1 MHQSP
6 PAGWSAGFR
15 STLGQKWNSLRGR
28 VSSTDAPLHGDERQH
43 LRASAFALASVAVAL
58 VMKWLLGFPASG
70 APFLFLHAAIAAT
83 ASYGGFTAAAVATL
97 TSLLVA
103 RLTADMSL
111 WEGVAFSLEG
121 LLIAAVVIQIL
132 AKVRAERQSLVA
144 AANRIQALEAIEH
157 QGRLV
162 ESAFARLEALSGD
175 TVILILDKNGRIRE
189 WGAGAA
195 RLYGRSGTDMT
206 GKSAAVLF
214 GPGMTESDWVAL
226 LADAARSAGSPRNR
240 RQHRHDGTAFDAN
253 VEIRL
258 LSGERNDGFT
268 MVVRDRTPEQ
278 RLDVTKQEADTAH
291 AQLAALQSVADPF
304 LNTLG
309 GADPVTML
317 LDRLC
322 KAIGADGVALVH
334 FGRFRSTVFCASSGV
349 QCENGIGLP
358 RADLRAQPF
367 SRTLLVHNDAA
378 RVAEMSAG
386 RWPEGISSLI
396 TVPVVKAGTTQAV
409 VEVANARGRR
419 ATEWELALIQVVA
432 ARIAGL
438 ARDEISSSDAG
449 AVA

>member
-1 MHQSP
+1 M
-6 PAGWSAGFR
+6 R
-15 STLGQKWNSLRGR
+15 
-28 VSSTDAPLHGDERQH
+28 
-43 LRASAFALASVAVAL
+43 
-58 VMKWLLGFPASG
+58 WLLGIPASA
-70 APFLFLHAAIAAT
+70 APFLFFHAAIAV
-83 ASYGGFTAAAVATL
+83 TAAYSGLAAAGVATL
-97 TSLLVA
+97 TSLLIA
-103 RLTADMSL
+103 RLTTDMAL
-111 WEGVAFSLEG
+111 QEGVVFSLEG
-121 LLIAAVVIQIL
+121 LLVAAVIVWIQ
-132 AKVRAERQSLVA
+132 AKVRAERQRLA
-144 AANRIQALEAIEH
+144 AAAARIQGLEAIEYH
-157 QGRLV
+157 GRLV
-162 ESAFARLEALSGD
+162 ESAFARLDAVSSN
-175 TVILILDKNGRIRE
+175 TVLVILDKNGRITE

-195 RLYGRSGTDMT
+195 RLYGRSGAEMT
-206 GKSAAVLF
+206 TKSAAVLF
-214 GPGMTESDWVAL
+214 GPAMTESDWVAQ
-226 LADAARSAGSPRNR
+226 LADATRSAAPRTS
-240 RQHRHDGTAFDAN
+240 RQYRQDGTTFDAT

-268 MVVRDRTPEQ
+268 MVVRDQTPEQ
-278 RLDVTKQEADTAH
+278 QLDVLKQEADTAH

-349 QCENGIGLP
+349 PCESGIGLP

-378 RVAEMSAG
+378 RVSEVSAA

-438 ARDEISSSDAG
+438 ARDEIYSSDAG

>member
-6 PAGWSAGFR
+6 PAGWSAGLR
-15 STLGQKWNSLRGR
+15 STAAQKWNSLRER
-28 VSSTDAPLHGDERQH
+28 VSSIDNPLHGAERRD
-43 LRASAFALASVAVAL
+43 LRASAFALAAVAAAL
-58 VMKWLLGFPASG
+58 VMKWLLGIPASG
-70 APFLFLHAAIAAT
+70 APFLFLHIAIAVT
-83 ASYGGFTAAAVATL
+83 AAYGGLTAAGVATL

-103 RLTADMSL
+103 RLTTNISL
-111 WEGVAFSLEG
+111 WEGVVFSLEG
-121 LLIAAVVIQIL
+121 LLIAAVIVRIL
-132 AKVRAERQSLVA
+132 AKVAAERQRLGA
-144 AANRIQALEAIEH
+144 AANRIQALEAIEYH
-157 QGRLV
+157 GHLV
-162 ESAFARLEALSGD
+162 ESAFARLDAVSSD
-175 TVILILDKNGRIRE
+175 TVLLILDRNGRIRE

-214 GPGMTESDWVAL
+214 GPGMSDSGWVAM
-226 LADAARSAGSPRNR
+226 LAEAANSAPPPRNS
-240 RQHRHDGTAFDAN
+240 RQYRQDGTTFDAG

-258 LSGERNDGFT
+258 LSAERNDGFT
-268 MVVRDRTPEQ
+268 MVVRDRTSEQ
-278 RLDVTKQEADTAH
+278 RLDVLKQEADTAH

-309 GADPVTML
+309 GADPVTTL

-322 KAIGADGVALVH
+322 KAVGADGVALVH

-349 QCENGIGLP
+349 PCESGIGLP

-378 RVAEMSAG
+378 RVAEISAA

-438 ARDEISSSDAG
+438 ARDEIYSDAG

>member
-15 STLGQKWNSLRGR
+15 STVWQKWNSLRTR
-28 VSSTDAPLHGDERQH
+28 LSSIDDALRGDERQH
-43 LRASAFALASVAVAL
+43 LRTSAFALAAVAL
-58 VMKWLLGFPASG
+58 ALVIKWLLGFAASDV
-70 APFLFLHAAIAAT
+70 PFLFLHAAIAVT
-83 ASYGGFTAAAVATL
+83 AWYGGLTAAAVATL
-97 TSLLVA
+97 TSLLAA
-103 RLTADMSL
+103 RLTTNMSL
-111 WEGVAFSLEG
+111 GEGVAFSLEG
-121 LLIAAVVIQIL
+121 FLIAAVISQIL
-132 AKVRAERQSLVA
+132 AIVRAERQRLGA

-157 QGRLV
+157 HGHLV
-162 ESAFARLEALSGD
+162 ESAFARLEAVSAE
-175 TVILILDKNGRIRE
+175 TVLLILDKNGRITE

-195 RLYGRSGTDMT
+195 RLYGRSGTEMT
-206 GKSAAVLF
+206 GKSAALLF
-214 GPGMTESDWVAL
+214 GPELSESDWVKTL
-226 LADAARSAGSPRNR
+226 GDAARSAGPPRSG
-240 RQHRHDGTAFDAN
+240 RQYRQDGTTFEAS

-258 LSGERNDGFT
+258 LSGERKDGFT
-268 MVVRDRTPEQ
+268 MAVRDRTPEQ
-278 RLDVTKQEADTAH
+278 RLESMKLEADTAH

-334 FGRFRSTVFCASSGV
+334 FGRFRSAVFCASSGV

-378 RVAEMSAG
+378 RVAEMSAA
-386 RWPEGISSLI
+386 RWPDGISSLI

-409 VEVANARGRR
+409 IEVANARGRR
-419 ATEWELALIQVVA
+419 ATEWELALIQMVA

-438 ARDEISSSDAG
+438 ARDEISSDAG